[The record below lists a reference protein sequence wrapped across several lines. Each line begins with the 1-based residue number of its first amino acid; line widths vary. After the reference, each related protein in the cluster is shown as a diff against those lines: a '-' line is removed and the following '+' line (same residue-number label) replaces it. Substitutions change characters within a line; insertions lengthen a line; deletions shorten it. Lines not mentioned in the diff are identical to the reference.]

1 MPGTTTLA
9 AEVTNVSGHC
19 VWMLID
25 DEELALPYSHF
36 PWFKAA
42 TIQQILNVLR
52 PTSEHLY
59 WPDLDVDLS
68 VESIRHPE
76 RFPLRAKSTFQP
88 CHTPD
93 PPPSFL

>member
-1 MPGTTTLA
+1 MPGTTTSK

-19 VWMLID
+19 VWLFID
-25 DEELALPYSHF
+25 DEELALPYSEF

-52 PTSEHLY
+52 PTPDHLY
-59 WPDLDVDLS
+59 WPDLDVDLT

-76 RFPLRAKSTFQP
+76 KFPLRAKSAFQP
-88 CHTPD
+88 CQTPES
-93 PPPSFL
+93 PPSML

>member
-1 MPGTTTLA
+1 MPGATTLE

-19 VWMLID
+19 VWMLVD
-25 DEELALPYSHF
+25 DEELALPWSGF

-42 TIQQILNVLR
+42 TFQQILNVLR
-52 PTSEHLY
+52 PTSDHLY

-76 RFPLRAKSTFQP
+76 KFPLRANSILQS
-88 CHTPD
+88 CHTSE
-93 PPPSFL
+93 PPPSIS

>member
-1 MPGTTTLA
+1 
-9 AEVTNVSGHC
+9 
-19 VWMLID
+19 MLVD
-25 DEELALPYSHF
+25 DEELALSYSEF

-52 PTSEHLY
+52 PTPDHLY
-59 WPDLDVDLS
+59 WPELDVDLL

-76 RFPLRAKSTFQP
+76 RFPLRADSTFQP

-93 PPPSFL
+93 PPPLM